1 MIDYTGERFI
11 PEVKGTIYLEHY
23 HRYSA
28 IRSIVQNKMVLDIA
42 CGEGY
47 GSHLLSA
54 NAQNVIGVDIS
65 EQTIKHAK
73 EKYVNSNLSFK
84 QGSASEM
91 PIEDNSIDVVVSF
104 ETIEHH
110 NLHDE
115 MMSEIRRVL
124 KPNGTLIMSS
134 PDKVNYNKTLPEP
147 NKFHVKELN
156 FSEFKSLINKNFKH
170 SEFFFQ
176 KLVYGSLLCQETSSG
191 FNFMSDS
198 GETSTYSSMN
208 PIYDLCIAS
217 NEPIPASISASVT
230 SFFDG
235 TNVYLEALKKNQET
249 IDRIHASKTWK
260 IGRFILSPFSIF
272 KKK

>member
-11 PEVKGTIYLEHY
+11 PEVDGTIYLEHY
-23 HRYSA
+23 HRYNA
-28 IRSIVQNKMVLDIA
+28 IRSIVENKVVLDIA

-47 GSHLLSA
+47 GSHLLSG
-54 NAQNVIGVDIS
+54 NAEKVIGVDLS
-65 EQTIKHAK
+65 DETIKHAQA
-73 EKYVNSNLSFK
+73 KYVNANLSFK

-91 PIEDNSIDVVVSF
+91 PIEENSIDVVVSF

-110 NLHDE
+110 DLHDE
-115 MMSEIRRVL
+115 MMLEIKRVL
-124 KPNGTLIMSS
+124 KPSGTLIMSS

-147 NKFHVKELN
+147 NKFHVKELD
-156 FSEFKSLINKNFKH
+156 FTEFKSLINKNFTH
-170 SEFFFQ
+170 SEFYFQ

-191 FNFMSDS
+191 FNFISDS
-198 GETSTYSSMN
+198 GETSTYTSMN
-208 PIYDLCIAS
+208 PVYDMCIAS
-217 NEPIPASISASVT
+217 DEPISASAT

-235 TNVYLEALKKNQET
+235 TQVYEEVLRRNQET